1 MFDRLKGQLARE
13 SSKKNARAFGS
24 TPEMAPPLLRLRG
37 GTGGDEEKWLCE
49 TCGKLL
55 ASKRNLDLHMS
66 SVHVSHQYF
75 DCVMPGDGV
84 LKWKCSLCWN
94 LLSSKQRIISHLV
107 TTHGKT
113 NLLEQGNKQ
122 NLDSQTTLWRR
133 KRSADGSFVNEQC
146 SSKSYFQEDSLS
158 NFDSSSIAGEEA
170 PVPDAEGF
178 SSSLTKSFTEENI
191 GDVLNG
197 QKELAEPFETS
208 RQDTASDSNENFN
221 YGQDSES
228 SLGNDTK
235 IFSVDDSLNSDTD
248 SSSSNN
254 DYSSSETEASSSE
267 YSDSEDPEDNLET
280 KPRDSVKEFTEKEK
294 LSVLILSYI
303 AKQIEW
309 LCFC

>member
-1 MFDRLKGQLARE
+1 M
-13 SSKKNARAFGS
+13 
-24 TPEMAPPLLRLRG
+24 
-37 GTGGDEEKWLCE
+37 
-49 TCGKLL
+49 
-55 ASKRNLDLHMS
+55 
-66 SVHVSHQYF
+66 
-75 DCVMPGDGV
+75 
-84 LKWKCSLCWN
+84 
-94 LLSSKQRIISHLV
+94 SSKQRIISHLV

-113 NLLEQGNKQ
+113 NILEQGNKQ
-122 NLDSQTTLWRR
+122 NLDSRTTLWRR

-158 NFDSSSIAGEEA
+158 NFDSSSIAVEEA
-170 PVPDAEGF
+170 PVPDVEGF

-197 QKELAEPFETS
+197 QKELAEPFQTS

-228 SLGNDTK
+228 SLGNDTN
-235 IFSVDDSLNSDTD
+235 IFSVVDSLNSDTD